1 MDILT
6 ILAVFIASAIVAI
19 VSLIS
24 AFSLYVDDS
33 KLSAWLPRLIAIAV
47 GVLLGDAFLHLIP
60 DALEIESETGGS
72 VAMWTLVGIMA
83 FFFMESVLHWRHEHD
98 LELIS
103 KNETSITPASYA
115 KMNLM
120 GDGAH
125 NFVDGVLI
133 ASSFLVSPSLGIAT
147 TIAIVLHEIP
157 QEISDIAVLIHG
169 GYTKKRAV
177 LLNFLCS
184 LACLAGAS
192 CTLLL
197 SQLMELGLSAML
209 SFTAGGFIYI
219 ASSDLVPLLRSKI
232 IKINLS
238 TQFAG
243 TLIGILSMQSILW
256 FENLS
261 HF

>member
-1 MDILT
+1 MNLIT
-6 ILAVFIASAIVAI
+6 ILYVLGASTLVASI
-19 VSLIS
+19 SLIS
-24 AFSLYVDDS
+24 AFSLYVTDN
-33 KLSAWLPRLIAIAV
+33 KLKTWLPRLIAIAV

-60 DALEIESETGGS
+60 DALEINNEAGGS
-72 VAMWTLVGIMA
+72 VVMWTLVGIVA
-83 FFFMESVLHWRHEHD
+83 FFFIESVLCWRHDHD
-98 LELIS
+98 LDDL
-103 KNETSITPASYA
+103 NDATNAPASYA

-133 ASSFLVSPSLGIAT
+133 TSSFLVSPTLGIAT

-169 GYTKKRAV
+169 GYSKKRAV
-177 LLNFLCS
+177 LLNFLCA
-184 LACLAGAS
+184 LACIVGAAF
-192 CTLLL
+192 TLLL

-219 ASSDLVPLLRSKI
+219 ATSDLVPLLRSNK
-232 IKINLS
+232 IKINFS
-238 TQFAG
+238 TQFIG
-243 TLIGILSMQSILW
+243 TIIGILSMQSILW
-256 FENLS
+256 FETIS

>member
-1 MDILT
+1 MDLFT
-6 ILAVFIASAIVAI
+6 VLYVLVASTIVATI
-19 VSLIS
+19 SLIS
-24 AFSLYVDDS
+24 AFSLYVNDS
-33 KLSAWLPRLIAIAV
+33 KLKIWLPRLIAVSV

-60 DALEIESETGGS
+60 DALEIDTEAGS
-72 VAMWTLVGIMA
+72 SIAMWTLVGIIV
-83 FFFMESVLHWRHEHD
+83 FFFMESALDWRHGYD
-98 LELIS
+98 LDSLD
-103 KNETSITPASYA
+103 KTTNTPASYA

-133 ASSFLVSPSLGIAT
+133 TSSFLVSPSLGIAT

-169 GYTKKRAV
+169 GYSKKRAV
-177 LLNFLCS
+177 LLNFLCA
-184 LACLAGAS
+184 LACIVGAV

-197 SQLMELGLSAML
+197 SQVMELGLSAML

-219 ASSDLVPLLRSKI
+219 AASDLVPLLRSGK
-232 IKINLS
+232 IKINFA
-238 TQFAG
+238 TQLIG
-243 TLIGILSMQSILW
+243 TLLGIISMQSILW
-256 FENLS
+256 FENIP